1 MGDTHAGTKQITQL
15 LDWQFMTSWPDA
27 GRSVWV
33 LNSAQVFSLVFIS
46 KALLGNLF
54 IQNQE
59 TLPRSQSQL

>member
-33 LNSAQVFSLVFIS
+33 LN
-46 KALLGNLF
+46 
-54 IQNQE
+54 
-59 TLPRSQSQL
+59 